1 VRTAYFGTW
10 AFLKLFVTE
19 AGSTTAHRV
28 WEEVTAVVS
37 GRLLYVEARA
47 SLAAALRGRD

>member
-1 VRTAYFGTW
+1 VSTAYFGTR

-19 AGSTTAHRV
+19 AGSTTVHRV
-28 WEEVTAVVS
+28 WEEVSAVVS

-47 SLAAALRGRD
+47 SLAAALRGRG